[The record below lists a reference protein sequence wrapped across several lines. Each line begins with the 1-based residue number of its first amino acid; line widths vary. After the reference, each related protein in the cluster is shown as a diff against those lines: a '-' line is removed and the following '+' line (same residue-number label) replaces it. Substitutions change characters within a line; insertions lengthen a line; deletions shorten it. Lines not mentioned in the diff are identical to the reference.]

1 MIVLSDIGSDQRDR
15 LQGEQAQRCRQHSRQ
30 HLRFKGSLCQGT
42 PGFTCSASPRS
53 HRWELR
59 KGGGYE
65 YMHCPGDLSLILSKR
80 KNLEILKIRFG
91 EAPLQ
96 VCEVM
101 LKDMTDSKR
110 IDQHVQS
117 QSSVSG

>member
-1 MIVLSDIGSDQRDR
+1 
-15 LQGEQAQRCRQHSRQ
+15 
-30 HLRFKGSLCQGT
+30 
-42 PGFTCSASPRS
+42 
-53 HRWELR
+53 
-59 KGGGYE
+59 
-65 YMHCPGDLSLILSKR
+65 MHCLGDLSLILSKR

-117 QSSVSG
+117 QSSVSGQSIKLLRG